1 MLSFMDTLA
10 IAVKFFFILTPFFIV
25 AVFLAVTEN
34 ETAEVR
40 HKLAVRVC
48 LGVIVIS
55 LVLLWFGKPLFELLG
70 ITVDAFRI
78 GAGALL
84 FLSAVSLV
92 NGKITLPDSKRS
104 IMDLAIVPLAIPMTL
119 GPGSVGALVVM
130 GSETSGLLNL
140 ALTSCAVTVASVCVG
155 ALLYLSEQV
164 KRLIGRSGISMLSKI
179 TGLVLASL
187 SCQMMFTGIA
197 SFLK

>member
-1 MLSFMDTLA
+1 MSLTEVFSVF
-10 IAVKFFFILTPFFIV
+10 VKFFFILTPFFIV
-25 AVFLAVTEN
+25 AVFIAMTEN
-34 ETAEVR
+34 ETVEVR
-40 HKLAVRVC
+40 HGLAVRIT

-55 LVLLWFGKPLFELLG
+55 LILFWAGAAIFELLG

-92 NGKITLPDSKRS
+92 EGRLQLPAAKRS
-104 IMDLAIVPLAIPMTL
+104 VMDLAVVPLAIPVTL
-119 GPGSVGALVVM
+119 GPGSVGFLVVM
-130 GSETSGLLNL
+130 SSEVRGLEQQI
-140 ALTSCAVTVASVCVG
+140 LTAAAITAASLCVG
-155 ALLYLSEQV
+155 VLLYLSSEL
-164 KRLIGRSGISMLSKI
+164 KRLIGRSGIAMLSKL

-187 SCQMMFTGIA
+187 SCQMIFTGAA